1 MTRPLTPEQ
10 TTRWEAWKAERK
22 AARRT
27 ERAAKRSTTPVVA
40 LRRVRCPDC
49 GSIKV
54 KTTRTLESDREIVS
68 RRQSC
73 QACGCAFIVIFD

>member
-1 MTRPLTPEQ
+1 MTPEQ
-10 TTRWEAWKAERK
+10 SARWEAIKTERK
-22 AARRT
+22 AARGV
-27 ERAAKRSTTPVVA
+27 ERAAKRNTTPVVA

-49 GSIKV
+49 GSVAI

-73 QACGCAFIVIFD
+73 QSCGCAFIAIFD